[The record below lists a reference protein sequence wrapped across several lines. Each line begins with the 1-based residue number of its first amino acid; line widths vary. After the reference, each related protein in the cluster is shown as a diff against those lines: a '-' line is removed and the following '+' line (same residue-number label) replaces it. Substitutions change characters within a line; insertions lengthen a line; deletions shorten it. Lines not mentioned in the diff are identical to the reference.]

1 MSKIFETSEDLS
13 NIGQSKFVETGLS
26 EVGVRLKVLSL
37 TKSNVAA
44 KVQKAN
50 ATTNFISHGQ
60 IDLVLYLYEDVLYRL
75 DEDTRGR
82 LIEGALSNASYDTEK
97 DKLNIDTNPF
107 GEVIRM
113 SKKYHNYVN
122 DLEAV
127 SLAIEQIAEEAKER
141 KIAEREAK
149 KHQNHMSSGKVL
161 DKILNEMYEE
171 LYKRATPHASF
182 KQLLK
187 NANWIDSSGN
197 TVTSNNEHDEKWFKD
212 NGYKKIYIIKI
223 M

>member
-13 NIGQSKFVETGLS
+13 NICQSKFVETGLS

-149 KHQNHMSSGKVL
+149 KASKS
-161 DKILNEMYEE
+161 YE
-171 LYKRATPHASF
+171 
-182 KQLLK
+182 
-187 NANWIDSSGN
+187 
-197 TVTSNNEHDEKWFKD
+197 
-212 NGYKKIYIIKI
+212 
-223 M
+223 